1 MKVSPLTLRVPKT
14 AELVATELRRRIVF
28 GELQEGDALPPEPAL
43 METFG
48 VSRPTLREAYRVL
61 ESEGLIDV
69 HRGARG
75 GARVCLPTDE
85 VVARYAGLV
94 LEHGRATIADVG
106 AARGVLELD
115 CVAAIGRR
123 RAPSDIVR
131 LRSSIANAEAIE
143 DPGHQLEAQHEFHS
157 LIVELAGNQTIQ
169 LVHQV
174 VKTILDRAD
183 RARQSL
189 GTPETD
195 TARHLGA
202 RAHRRLVDL
211 IEAGDVDAAVAL
223 WRKHVDEAADYLVR
237 NGESTRLLDLL

>member
-1 MKVSPLTLRVPKT
+1 
-14 AELVATELRRRIVF
+14 
-28 GELQEGDALPPEPAL
+28 
-43 METFG
+43 
-48 VSRPTLREAYRVL
+48 
-61 ESEGLIDV
+61 
-69 HRGARG
+69 
-75 GARVCLPTDE
+75 
-85 VVARYAGLV
+85 
-94 LEHGRATIADVG
+94 
-106 AARGVLELD
+106 
-115 CVAAIGRR
+115 
-123 RAPSDIVR
+123 
-131 LRSSIANAEAIE
+131 
-143 DPGHQLEAQHEFHS
+143 